1 MLVERGALLG
11 GAAAWPLAARQPAT
25 PLIVFLHSGAQDS
38 NVTVNNRREGRSLPK
53 FNPAVRRGRSNS
65 RNSRTQSGVPS
76 QNLFNVHC
84 AAVFRATA
92 CGRNAHGLDRRA
104 GSARGGGPGDGPL
117 RRVRRTEP
125 GIHAALHIPA

>member
-53 FNPAVRRGRSNS
+53 FNPAVRRGGPTAGTFGPS
-65 RNSRTQSGVPS
+65 REFPHKIYVLPCSAR
-76 QNLFNVHC
+76 
-84 AAVFRATA
+84 
-92 CGRNAHGLDRRA
+92 RRA
-104 GSARGGGPGDGPL
+104 GEMPMASIDARKSARGGRPGIGPL
-117 RRVRRTEP
+117 RRVRRTEA
-125 GIHAALHIPA
+125 GIYAALHIPA